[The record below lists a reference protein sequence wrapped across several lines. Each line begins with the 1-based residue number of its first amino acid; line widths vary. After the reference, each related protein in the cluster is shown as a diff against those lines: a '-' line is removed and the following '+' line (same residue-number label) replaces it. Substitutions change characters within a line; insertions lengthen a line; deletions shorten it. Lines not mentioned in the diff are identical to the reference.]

1 MDKDINQVVKE
12 KGEFSQSVSL
22 VLFWCYSMHNQIWG
36 MFLFDLN
43 ADDENDLIEVIKKF
57 TRRGFPFTKNR
68 VMSLAYQYTEMNG
81 RKGFSKI
88 TKKAGR

>member
-1 MDKDINQVVKE
+1 
-12 KGEFSQSVSL
+12 
-22 VLFWCYSMHNQIWG
+22 
-36 MFLFDLN
+36 MFCFDLN
-43 ADDENDLIEVIKKF
+43 ADDEKDLIEVIKKF

-88 TKKAGR
+88 TKQAGRWWLKDFLKWFPEVHLKKGHN